1 MQNVLKNL
9 GLTDGENHG
18 AFSGE
23 WHGSGPVHE
32 KISPVDGKLLG
43 KFRTASA
50 EDYDKVMSRAL
61 EAFEKWRVTPG
72 PVRGETVRQLGNALR
87 EQKEDLGKLVSLEIG
102 QDSRRGQRRS
112 AGDDRHLR
120 LRRRP
125 IAHALRP
132 DDSIGAP
139 ESSPDGAVAS
149 ARRGR
154 RHLGVQFPGRGLV
167 VERGAGGGLRRRHRL
182 EAVGKDSADRH
193 RRDQDRGARL
203 SRDRRGSGDFHSPD
217 RRPQS
222 RRRTA
227 RG

>member
-1 MQNVLKNL
+1 MHNVLKNL
-9 GLTDGENHG
+9 GLDDENPG

-23 WHGSGPVHE
+23 WHGSGAVHE

-50 EDYDKVMSRAL
+50 DDYEKVMTRAL
-61 EAFEKWRVTPG
+61 GGFREMARHARPGARRNRPPARQRPPRAKGRSRQTRLARV
-72 PVRGETVRQLGNALR
+72 
-87 EQKEDLGKLVSLEIG
+87 G
-102 QDSRRGQRRS
+102 QDSRRRRRRS

-120 LRRRP
+120 LRGRP
-125 IAHALRP
+125 IAHALWP
-132 DDSIGAP
+132 DDPIGAP
-139 ESSPDGAVAS
+139 EPSPDGAVAS
-149 ARRGR
+149 VRRDR

-167 VERGAGGGLRRRHRL
+167 VERGFGGGLRRRHRL
-182 EAVGKDSADRH
+182 EAVGENSAHRH
-193 RRDQDRGARL
+193 RRDQDRGACL
-203 SRDRRGSGDFHSPD
+203 SRDRRRSGDFHSPD